1 MEMPGDREN
10 GKWKMTDIKAGGAAY
25 GKGNLIWS

>member
-1 MEMPGDREN
+1 VIEKMEN